1 MLSNVSSPSSLIR
14 TICGK
19 YRVIVGAS
27 RVRSALH
34 SSDRST
40 ASAFERT
47 RSNWVDAV
55 LLVEAPEGRT
65 GRAGAGPEAAEAG
78 EYTAV
83 HGAIFFTYSFTLSF
97 YFSFS
102 FSFSFF
108 IFIFLFLFLFRFS
121 FFFSF
126 FFSCCASIPERP
138 EKLNGSL

>member
-47 RSNWVDAV
+47 RSNSAIVLVDA
-55 LLVEAPEGRT
+55 EATECRT
-65 GRAGAGPEAAEAG
+65 GRTVAGPEAAEAG
-78 EYTAV
+78 EAGEYKAV

-97 YFSFS
+97 YFSF
-102 FSFSFF
+102 FLF
-108 IFIFLFLFLFRFS
+108 IFHFFFLFFFFLFLFFFFFFFRFFLL
-121 FFFSF
+121 FFY
-126 FFSCCASIPERP
+126 AREAR
-138 EKLNGSL
+138 EA

>member
-47 RSNWVDAV
+47 RSNSASVLVDA
-55 LLVEAPEGRT
+55 EATEGRT
-65 GRAGAGPEAAEAG
+65 GSAVAGPEAAEAG

-83 HGAIFFTYSFTLSF
+83 HGAIFFTYSFTLLCSPNEE
-97 YFSFS
+97 
-102 FSFSFF
+102 
-108 IFIFLFLFLFRFS
+108 FRG
-121 FFFSF
+121 
-126 FFSCCASIPERP
+126 PKTR
-138 EKLNGSL
+138 LG

>member
-1 MLSNVSSPSSLIR
+1 MGNTASSSGLP
-14 TICGK
+14 
-19 YRVIVGAS
+19 

-47 RSNWVDAV
+47 RSNSASVLVDA
-55 LLVEAPEGRT
+55 EAPEGRT
-65 GRAGAGPEAAEAG
+65 GRAVAGPEAAEAG

-97 YFSFS
+97 YFHFFFLFS
-102 FSFSFF
+102 FSFSF
-108 IFIFLFLFLFRFS
+108 L
-121 FFFSF
+121 
-126 FFSCCASIPERP
+126 FSCCASIPERP

>member
-47 RSNWVDAV
+47 RSNSAIVLVDA
-55 LLVEAPEGRT
+55 EATKGRT
-65 GRAGAGPEAAEAG
+65 GRAAAGPAAGEAG

-97 YFSFS
+97 L
-102 FSFSFF
+102 FSFF
-108 IFIFLFLFLFRFS
+108 F

-126 FFSCCASIPERP
+126 FSFFVFFCCSSMHERP